1 MDRKKMTLKQAMSLS
16 EGGGIPWSGNRTRL
30 RENHTALIVGV
41 GQTGTELLIRIKDQV
56 RNKMLLPTD
65 ENGRPVADAPGNMKF
80 LAISNHFYGAEVRYG
95 TTSLKEDEICDIVWP
110 DPREAEIA
118 RSDNKYGSQMT
129 DAYLAGNSEKVVKS
143 IREKVI
149 NLERYRSSEKMNIII
164 LGGISE
170 TTASESLID
179 IGYILRRITKEQVY
193 STAISGFFFMSG
205 KYSIEGNT
213 SLYGLAESFAFL
225 KELNYWMDREYNSE
239 YYRKRFFAIE
249 LNEKNRPFDNCYI
262 FDELPREEAEK
273 SLYLEKSTQIIF
285 LFLSEKVSVWNDGW
299 DVNRVWNDDWAVN
312 RLNRRENLW
321 PVFSGYMSA
330 GYGKME
336 IPQKEIATLLVARMF
351 ERMEKHGEED
361 PEQESRITAEWKQ
374 QTSFENIRELLYE
387 DVDPKPYFD
396 RCSYKDI
403 WNKENTALSAAS
415 VWLERAQIRMQINA
429 ERFQE
434 CLKEKIENRV
444 TLNIWNDTGTL
455 FPEKQAEEKRFNTV
469 FSILESGKTECEE
482 REKWHKKKVTE
493 AAQDLKQKYEKG
505 ASATAF
511 AGRKEAKEYRSI
523 LDEWVRASE
532 AVFLNERMIK
542 LLKSLQE
549 YIDQYYKNTI
559 LPLADRLAEISEA
572 SKDNITVLEKMK
584 KEGSMPEN
592 WIINPLEFENLCQEK
607 IKVELNTA
615 ERSFLFWIKDRK
627 EILTDKNTEITEIQR
642 IFAEFTETYF
652 CSMCNGEK
660 IISHIWGTSGDFQDG
675 VKNTIL
681 ALLRKVQVMYCERA
695 DLAEQAENYT
705 FLFIPKSW
713 PTVYEF
719 VASYFRNYD
728 RKNPILVMKTERTDC
743 MFAVKCKEGF
753 PICSNRLIGEMEVA
767 YEEQVQKKE
776 REDQLPSPYIE
787 PLWSEGYVCER
798 TGKRNEE
805 CRRYIDKAVEYS
817 VITEEEGSIILKLPD
832 MKLAEELQLTVSK
845 AKNTSQKIEQLSRIR
860 RDIWESGSKWTL
872 CSSGSYLIQKD
883 PDEQYGLLYR
893 KMGNIRENLLRSPET
908 LKEIK
913 DALGVV
919 EKIAQLERDITSPQY
934 YARAVACH
942 FLTKTEE
949 KGVVYDNGVSIQL
962 LLFDKE
968 QQKGLFYYPEYRI
981 YRKFERFLV
990 SSSLRMEIDI
1000 EMMKK
1005 KSDPTIQ
1012 EEIENIYLPQYTERM
1027 KQGMD
1032 ERLCLEPDELE
1043 EWKKKMDFY
1052 HAVTEELQEILKRR
1066 EGISDF
1072 E

>member
-56 RNKMLLPTD
+56 RNKMILPTD

-95 TTSLKEDEICDIVWP
+95 TTSLKEDEICDIGWP
-110 DPREAEIA
+110 DPREAEIT

-149 NLERYRSSEKMNIII
+149 NLERYRYSAKMNIII

-179 IGYILRRITKEQVY
+179 IGYILRRITKEQFC

-213 SLYGLAESFAFL
+213 SPYGLAESFAFL

-299 DVNRVWNDDWAVN
+299 DVNRVWSDYWAVRVN
-312 RLNRRENLW
+312 GRENLW

-387 DVDPKPYFD
+387 DVYPKPYFD

-429 ERFQE
+429 ERIQE

-469 FSILESGKTECEE
+469 FSILESGKTDCEE
-482 REKWHKKKVTE
+482 REKWQKE
-493 AAQDLKQKYEKG
+493 LLDL
-505 ASATAF
+505 
-511 AGRKEAKEYRSI
+511 
-523 LDEWVRASE
+523 
-532 AVFLNERMIK
+532 
-542 LLKSLQE
+542 
-549 YIDQYYKNTI
+549 
-559 LPLADRLAEISEA
+559 
-572 SKDNITVLEKMK
+572 
-584 KEGSMPEN
+584 
-592 WIINPLEFENLCQEK
+592 
-607 IKVELNTA
+607 
-615 ERSFLFWIKDRK
+615 
-627 EILTDKNTEITEIQR
+627 
-642 IFAEFTETYF
+642 
-652 CSMCNGEK
+652 
-660 IISHIWGTSGDFQDG
+660 
-675 VKNTIL
+675 
-681 ALLRKVQVMYCERA
+681 CE
-695 DLAEQAENYT
+695 DY
-705 FLFIPKSW
+705 
-713 PTVYEF
+713 
-719 VASYFRNYD
+719 
-728 RKNPILVMKTERTDC
+728 
-743 MFAVKCKEGF
+743 
-753 PICSNRLIGEMEVA
+753 
-767 YEEQVQKKE
+767 
-776 REDQLPSPYIE
+776 
-787 PLWSEGYVCER
+787 
-798 TGKRNEE
+798 
-805 CRRYIDKAVEYS
+805 
-817 VITEEEGSIILKLPD
+817 
-832 MKLAEELQLTVSK
+832 
-845 AKNTSQKIEQLSRIR
+845 
-860 RDIWESGSKWTL
+860 
-872 CSSGSYLIQKD
+872 
-883 PDEQYGLLYR
+883 
-893 KMGNIRENLLRSPET
+893 
-908 LKEIK
+908 LKEKNGIK
-913 DALGVV
+913 
-919 EKIAQLERDITSPQY
+919 
-934 YARAVACH
+934 
-942 FLTKTEE
+942 
-949 KGVVYDNGVSIQL
+949 
-962 LLFDKE
+962 
-968 QQKGLFYYPEYRI
+968 
-981 YRKFERFLV
+981 RK
-990 SSSLRMEIDI
+990 
-1000 EMMKK
+1000 
-1005 KSDPTIQ
+1005 
-1012 EEIENIYLPQYTERM
+1012 
-1027 KQGMD
+1027 
-1032 ERLCLEPDELE
+1032 
-1043 EWKKKMDFY
+1043 
-1052 HAVTEELQEILKRR
+1052 
-1066 EGISDF
+1066 
-1072 E
+1072 